1 MYYAVAS
8 TRDFN
13 GMMQVDFDKKGNK
26 YVVSLR
32 NKGRGEYTFRTFDT
46 LMEALAVYQ
55 RFVEAFITGCY
66 SYEDRKSWLKNE
78 EGRELK

>member
-1 MYYAVAS
+1 MYYTVAS

-13 GMMQVDFDKKGNK
+13 GMMEVDFDKKGNQ

-32 NKGRGEYTFRTFDT
+32 NKGRNEYTTKVFDT
-46 LMEALAVYQ
+46 MAEALGVYQ

-66 SYEDRKSWLKNE
+66 SYEDRKSWLQNDGE
-78 EGRELK
+78 R